1 MSSQPGGGRREAA
14 RLEAFSDGV
23 MAVIITIMAF
33 GLNVPRDTTW
43 HALGQQLPSLL
54 VYLLS
59 FTLIGIYWN
68 NHHHLFRATHRISGA
83 VMWANLNLLFWLSL
97 IPVATKWV
105 GQAHEASLP
114 ASVYG
119 IVSFA
124 ASVAYGLLV
133 QMVIRVNG
141 RDSPVAR
148 GIGSDLKG
156 RLSAVLFAAGVGLA
170 WLSPWIAYA
179 LYVAVALLWLVPDSR
194 LVPDPGGS
202 R

>member
-1 MSSQPGGGRREAA
+1 MSSQPGEGRREAA

-33 GLNVPRDTTW
+33 GLTVPRDTTW
-43 HALGQQLPSLL
+43 HAAGRQLPSLL

-68 NHHHLFRATHRISGA
+68 NHHHLFRVTHRISGA
-83 VMWANLNLLFWLSL
+83 VMWTNLNLLFWLSL

-105 GQAHEASLP
+105 GQAHQASLP

-119 IVSFA
+119 VASLGA
-124 ASVAYGLLV
+124 AVAYGLLV
-133 QMVIRVNG
+133 QMVIKANG
-141 RDSPVAR
+141 RDSPVAT

-156 RLSAVLFAAGVGLA
+156 RLSVGLFGAGAGLA

-179 LYVAVALLWLVPDSR
+179 LYVAAALLWLVPDRR
-194 LVPDPGGS
+194 LVPGPGDS

>member
-1 MSSQPGGGRREAA
+1 MSTQPGEGRREAA

-33 GLNVPRDTTW
+33 GLDVPRDTTW
-43 HALGQQLPSLL
+43 HALGQELPSLL

-59 FTLIGIYWN
+59 FTLIGMYWN
-68 NHHHLFRATHRISGA
+68 NHHHLFRVTHRISAA
-83 VMWANLNLLFWLSL
+83 VMWTNLHLLFWLSL
-97 IPVATKWV
+97 IPVTTKWI

-119 IVSFA
+119 IVNFGA
-124 ASVAYGLLV
+124 GVAYGLLV
-133 QMVIRVNG
+133 QMIIKANG
-141 RDSPVAR
+141 RDSTVAK

-156 RLSAVLFAAGVGLA
+156 RLSAGLFAGGVGLA

-179 LYVAVALLWLVPDSR
+179 LYVAATVLWLVPDRRLAPGPVSSR
-194 LVPDPGGS
+194 
-202 R
+202 

>member
-1 MSSQPGGGRREAA
+1 MSNQPGGGRREAA

-43 HALGQQLPSLL
+43 HAAGRELPSLL

-68 NHHHLFRATHRISGA
+68 NHHHLFRVTYRISGA

-97 IPVATKWV
+97 IPVATKWA
-105 GQAHEASLP
+105 GQAHKASLP

-119 IVSFA
+119 VISFGA
-124 ASVAYGLLV
+124 AVAYGLLV
-133 QMVIRVNG
+133 QMIIKANG

-148 GIGSDLKG
+148 GIGSDMKG
-156 RLSAVLFAAGVGLA
+156 RLSIGLFAAGAGLA

-179 LYVAVALLWLVPDSR
+179 LYVAVTLMWFVPDRR
-194 LVPDPGGS
+194 LAPDPEGS